1 MTSPRVSDESE
12 RMSAGQ
18 DGEPRPCLNVPGF
31 LTQITD
37 QPLDIVRRLRGDGG
51 GAGTLRVFKQG
62 GWLGGKLGVAL
73 REEER
78 WEDGKG

>member
-37 QPLDIVRRLRGDGG
+37 QPLDYCQKVEGGRGG
-51 GAGTLRVFKQG
+51 GGDSPCVQTGRLARWKAGCRAERGRKVG
-62 GWLGGKLGVAL
+62 G
-73 REEER
+73 R
-78 WEDGKG
+78 

>member
-18 DGEPRPCLNVPGF
+18 DGEPRPCLNV
-31 LTQITD
+31 

-51 GAGTLRVFKQG
+51 GVGTLHVFKQG

>member
-1 MTSPRVSDESE
+1 MRV
-12 RMSAGQ
+12 Q
-18 DGEPRPCLNVPGF
+18 DV
-31 LTQITD
+31 
-37 QPLDIVRRLRGDGG
+37 G
-51 GAGTLRVFKQG
+51 GAGRRAEALFECSTVRYCQKVEGGRVFRVFKQG